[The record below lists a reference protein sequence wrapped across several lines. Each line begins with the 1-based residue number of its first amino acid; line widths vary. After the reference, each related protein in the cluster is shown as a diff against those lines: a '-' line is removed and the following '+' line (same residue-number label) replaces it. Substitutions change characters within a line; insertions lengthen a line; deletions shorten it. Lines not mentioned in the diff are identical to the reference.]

1 MSEKNKFKN
10 YESEENKKET
20 ATDSKSAEIGV
31 DALESEDLENT
42 ESKVSTGK
50 LIDQLV
56 YGKVSNCESLNI
68 RKDPS
73 LDAKPVC
80 VVNKGDH
87 LQVERKVVGVD
98 ADWFEVN
105 TTFGIHGYCMSDYV
119 SIE

>member
-20 ATDSKSAEIGV
+20 ATDSKQDEIWV
-31 DALESEDLENT
+31 DTLESVDSENT
-42 ESKVSTGK
+42 ESKLFTGK

-56 YGKVSNCESLNI
+56 YGKVSNCESLNV

-73 LDAKPVC
+73 FDAKPVC
-80 VVNKGDH
+80 VVNKGDR
-87 LQVERKVVGVD
+87 LQVERKVAGVD

-105 TTFGIHGYCMSDYV
+105 TDSGIHGYCVSDYV
-119 SIE
+119 IVE